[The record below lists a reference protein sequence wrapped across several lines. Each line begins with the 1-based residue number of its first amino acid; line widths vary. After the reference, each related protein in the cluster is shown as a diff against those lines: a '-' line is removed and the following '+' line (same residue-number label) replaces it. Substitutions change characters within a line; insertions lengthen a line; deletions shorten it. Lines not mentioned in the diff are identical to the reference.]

1 MYCMNCGKDIPANV
15 RFCSACGAP
24 ADTEATRISSRGAT
38 DARVRTSFDTEMA
51 TIKQVEPPLN
61 ARAPQTPRPPHNA
74 DEAERVIFSVRPTF
88 LFIGI
93 GYALAALTTIGLS
106 ILLGVFAGQFFSAPV
121 AVLLTLPLLLIPAY
135 KHLRRNA
142 IKYTLTDSK
151 IEIDQGLIA
160 RRTRNIPIRNIQD
173 VTVSATIPQRIFGFG
188 DLLIDNASELGGSTH
203 LRNIP
208 DPRRHADL
216 LLREL
221 RRWN

>member
-1 MYCMNCGKDIPANV
+1 MYCMNCGEDIPANV

-24 ADTEATRISSRGAT
+24 ADTEATRIASRNVAE
-38 DARVRTSFDTEMA
+38 ARVRTSFDTGMKA
-51 TIKQVEPPLN
+51 IEPSPQPGDM
-61 ARAPQTPRPPHNA
+61 RAPQTPRSPH
-74 DEAERVIFSVRPTF
+74 EAEETERIIFSIRPTF
-88 LFIGI
+88 LFIGL
-93 GYALAALTTIGLS
+93 GYAAAALAAIGLS
-106 ILLGVFAGQFFSAPV
+106 ILLGVFAGQFFSASL
-121 AVLLTLPLLLIPAY
+121 AVLVTLPLLLIPAY

-151 IEIDQGLIA
+151 IEIDQGLVA

-173 VTVSATIPQRIFGFG
+173 VTVSATIPQRLLGFG
-188 DLLIDNASELGGSTH
+188 DLIIDNASELGGSTH

-208 DPRRHADL
+208 DPRRHAEL